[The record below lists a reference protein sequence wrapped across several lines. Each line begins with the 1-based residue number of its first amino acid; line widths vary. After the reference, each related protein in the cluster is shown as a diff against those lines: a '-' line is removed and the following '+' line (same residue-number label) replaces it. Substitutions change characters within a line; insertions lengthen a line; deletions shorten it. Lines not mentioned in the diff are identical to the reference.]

1 MTRKRALTGYRPTGK
16 LHLGHWFGNLQNML
30 EMQDEYDAFYFIADW
45 HALTSDWAD
54 TTRGPRVHRG
64 DGARLVRRRSR
75 PGRCTI
81 YRQSDV
87 PEVAELTL
95 YFSMVTP
102 MSWLERVP
110 SYKEQREQV
119 TDKDLGNL
127 GFFMYPLLQAADI
140 TIVLADVVPVGEDQ
154 LPHLELTREV
164 VRRFNNTYGEYLV
177 EPPGAHRQAG
187 RARARHRRSQDEQVL
202 RQRDLHL
209 GFAEE
214 ITAKVRGMIT
224 DPARKLKTD
233 PGDPDICPLHQIH
246 KLVSPDP
253 TTSPSG
259 TRAAGPRSAAA
270 WRTRRRWPPTS
281 SSISPSSAH
290 GAPTRREAGLRVGGA
305 RGRCG
310 QGAPVTRR
318 SSRPAGASCASTRTR
333 RGRPGGLPGQDD
345 VFEGPF
351 DLLLHLVARQK
362 VDVAR
367 HLDHRGHR
375 PVPGLHRPHGR
386 PRSRRGER
394 LPACRGHAA
403 RDQGREPAAIRGALR
418 RRRYRR
424 SLSRGSARASRRP
437 PARVQAVQESLP
449 SLPPAWSPF
458 PGCIPGRP
466 GSRSRSSASCPTTS
480 RA

>member
-1 MTRKRALTGYRPTGK
+1 MSKKRVLTGYRPTGK

-30 EMQDEYDAFYFIADW
+30 TLQDDYDAFYFIADW

-54 TTRGPRVHRG
+54 TTS
-64 DGARLVRRRSR
+64 VRRYTEEMVLDWCAAGLD
-75 PGRCTI
+75 PDRCTI

-177 EPPGAHRQAG
+177 EPQALIAKEGARVPGTDG
-187 RARARHRRSQDEQVL
+187 RKMSKSYGNAIFISDT
-202 RQRDLHL
+202 
-209 GFAEE
+209 AEE
-214 ITAKVRGMIT
+214 IETKVRGMIT

-253 TTSPSG
+253 ADIAEWDRCCRVAECGCVPHKKKMAADLSEYLAEF
-259 TRAAGPRSAAA
+259 RARRAELAAKPGYA
-270 WRTRRRWPPTS
+270 WEVL
-281 SSISPSSAH
+281 
-290 GAPTRREAGLRVGGA
+290 EAGA
-305 RGRCG
+305 
-310 QGAPVTRR
+310 AKASPVTREVVDT
-318 SSRPAGASCASTRTR
+318 CR
-333 RGRPGGLPGQDD
+333 RLVRIDD
-345 VFEGPF
+345 
-351 DLLLHLVARQK
+351 
-362 VDVAR
+362 
-367 HLDHRGHR
+367 
-375 PVPGLHRPHGR
+375 
-386 PRSRRGER
+386 
-394 LPACRGHAA
+394 
-403 RDQGREPAAIRGALR
+403 
-418 RRRYRR
+418 
-424 SLSRGSARASRRP
+424 GSA
-437 PARVQAVQESLP
+437 
-449 SLPPAWSPF
+449 
-458 PGCIPGRP
+458 
-466 GSRSRSSASCPTTS
+466 
-480 RA
+480 

>member
-1 MTRKRALTGYRPTGK
+1 MSKKRVLTGYRPTGK

-30 EMQDEYDAFYFIADW
+30 TLQDDYDAFYFIADW

-54 TTRGPRVHRG
+54 TTS
-64 DGARLVRRRSR
+64 VRRYTEEMVLDWCAAGLD
-75 PGRCTI
+75 PDRCTI

-177 EPPGAHRQAG
+177 EPQALIAKEGARVPGTDG
-187 RARARHRRSQDEQVL
+187 RKMSKSYGNAIFISDT
-202 RQRDLHL
+202 
-209 GFAEE
+209 AEE
-214 ITAKVRGMIT
+214 IEAKVRGMIT

-253 TTSPSG
+253 ADIAEWDRCCRVAECGCVPHKKKMAADLSDYLAEF
-259 TRAAGPRSAAA
+259 RARRAELAAKPGYA
-270 WRTRRRWPPTS
+270 WEVL
-281 SSISPSSAH
+281 
-290 GAPTRREAGLRVGGA
+290 EAGA
-305 RGRCG
+305 
-310 QGAPVTRR
+310 AKASPVTREVVDT
-318 SSRPAGASCASTRTR
+318 CR
-333 RGRPGGLPGQDD
+333 RLVRIDD
-345 VFEGPF
+345 
-351 DLLLHLVARQK
+351 
-362 VDVAR
+362 
-367 HLDHRGHR
+367 
-375 PVPGLHRPHGR
+375 
-386 PRSRRGER
+386 
-394 LPACRGHAA
+394 
-403 RDQGREPAAIRGALR
+403 
-418 RRRYRR
+418 
-424 SLSRGSARASRRP
+424 GSA
-437 PARVQAVQESLP
+437 
-449 SLPPAWSPF
+449 
-458 PGCIPGRP
+458 
-466 GSRSRSSASCPTTS
+466 
-480 RA
+480 